1 MFKCSKAFKVFNPF
15 KGVHAVQL
23 VHSCSFLFTFPDYM
37 LYFYNMSIDK
47 SQDRIFKALSDGRR
61 RQILDLLKD
70 EPKTT
75 GSICDHFEELDR
87 CTVMQHLGVL
97 EKAGLIIVKKEGRFR
112 WNYLDVVPI
121 REIYDRWINQYASP
135 SVELLTRMKS
145 DIESESI

>member
-1 MFKCSKAFKVFNPF
+1 
-15 KGVHAVQL
+15 
-23 VHSCSFLFTFPDYM
+23 M
-37 LYFYNMSIDK
+37 LYFYNMSREESHD
-47 SQDRIFKALSDGRR
+47 QIFKALSDGRR

-75 GSICDHFEELDR
+75 GNICDHFNEIDR

-135 SVELLTRMKS
+135 SVEILTRLKQ
-145 DIESESI
+145 DLDPT